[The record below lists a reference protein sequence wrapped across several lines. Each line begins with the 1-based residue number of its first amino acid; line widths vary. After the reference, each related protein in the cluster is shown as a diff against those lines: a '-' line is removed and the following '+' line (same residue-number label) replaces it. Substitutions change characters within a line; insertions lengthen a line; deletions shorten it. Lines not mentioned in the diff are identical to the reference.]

1 MSERDLAM
9 MYAAHDAFRRDL
21 RELAAAPDR
30 ERWTQFR
37 TQLSVHHTAEDVVLW
52 PSLRRRGVDARL
64 VEAMAAE
71 HDRIDPL
78 LAQVDRAFDTAGPDA
93 AQPALA
99 ALSELLHNHLQHEEK
114 ETLPL
119 INDREWSLLD
129 REMRRRIGLRGLR
142 AYYSWLLRD
151 LEGERR
157 RRALA
162 TIPGPL
168 RLMIS

>member
-1 MSERDLAM
+1 MTQRDLAM

-21 RELAAAPDR
+21 RALAAAPDR
-30 ERWTQFR
+30 ERWTRFR
-37 TQLSVHHTAEDVVLW
+37 TQLSIHHTAEDVVLW
-52 PSLRRRGVDARL
+52 PSLRRRGVNAQL
-64 VEAMAAE
+64 VDAMAAE

-78 LAQVDRAFDTAGPDA
+78 LAQVNRAFDTAGPDA
-93 AQPALA
+93 ARPTLV
-99 ALSELLHNHLQHEEK
+99 ALSELLHNHLRHEEQ

-142 AYYSWLLRD
+142 PYYQWLLRD
-151 LEGERR
+151 VEGERR
-157 RRALA
+157 RSVLS

-168 RLMIS
+168 RLVIS

>member
-1 MSERDLAM
+1 MTQRDLAM

-21 RELAAAPDR
+21 RALAAAPDR
-30 ERWTQFR
+30 ERWNRFR
-37 TQLSVHHTAEDVVLW
+37 TQLSIHHTAEDVVLW
-52 PSLRRRGVDARL
+52 PSLRRRGVNAQL
-64 VEAMAAE
+64 VDAMAAE

-78 LAQVDRAFDTAGPDA
+78 LAQVNRAFDAAGPDA
-93 AQPALA
+93 ARPTLV
-99 ALSELLHNHLQHEEK
+99 ALSELLHNHLRHEEQ

-142 AYYSWLLRD
+142 PYYKWLLRD
-151 LEGERR
+151 VEGERR
-157 RRALA
+157 HSVLS

-168 RLMIS
+168 RLVIS

>member
-1 MSERDLAM
+1 MSERDMAM

-21 RELAAAPDR
+21 RALAAAPDL
-30 ERWTQFR
+30 ERWKQFR

-52 PSLRRRGVDARL
+52 PSLRRRGVDAKL

-78 LAQVDRAFDTAGPDA
+78 LAQANRAFDTAGPEA
-93 AQPALA
+93 ARPTLV
-99 ALSELLHNHLQHEEK
+99 ALSGLLHNHLQHEEQ

-119 INDREWSLLD
+119 INDREWSQLD
-129 REMRRRIGLRGLR
+129 REMRRRIGIRGIR
-142 AYYSWLLRD
+142 SYYSWLLRD
-151 LEGERR
+151 VEGERR
-157 RRALA
+157 RSALS
-162 TIPGPL
+162 TIPAPL

>member
-1 MSERDLAM
+1 MSERDMTM

-21 RELAAAPDR
+21 RALSTTPDH

-52 PSLRRRGVDARL
+52 PSLRRRGVDAQL

-78 LAQVDRAFDTAGPDA
+78 LAQANRAFDTAGPEA
-93 AQPALA
+93 ARPTLV
-99 ALSELLHNHLQHEEK
+99 ALSELLHNHLQHEEQQ
-114 ETLPL
+114 TLPL

-142 AYYSWLLRD
+142 PYYSWLLRD
-151 LEGERR
+151 VEGERR
-157 RRALA
+157 RRVLS
-162 TIPGPL
+162 TVPGPL
-168 RLMIS
+168 RLVIS

>member
-1 MSERDLAM
+1 MTQRDLAM

-21 RELAAAPDR
+21 RALAAAPDR
-30 ERWTQFR
+30 ERWTRFH

-52 PSLRRRGVDARL
+52 PSLRLRGVNAQL
-64 VEAMAAE
+64 VDAMAAE

-78 LAQVDRAFDTAGPDA
+78 LAQVNRAFDAAGPDA
-93 AQPALA
+93 ARPTLA
-99 ALSELLHNHLQHEEK
+99 ALSELLHNHLRHEEQ

-142 AYYSWLLRD
+142 PYYKWLLRD
-151 LEGERR
+151 VEGERR
-157 RRALA
+157 RSVLS

-168 RLMIS
+168 RLVVS

>member
-1 MSERDLAM
+1 MSERDVAM

-21 RELAAAPDR
+21 RALAAAPDR

-52 PSLRRRGVDARL
+52 PSLRRRGVNAQL

-71 HDRIDPL
+71 HDQIDPL
-78 LAQVDRAFDTAGPDA
+78 LAQANRTFDTAGPDA
-93 AQPALA
+93 ARPTLV
-99 ALSELLHNHLQHEEK
+99 ALSDLLHNHLHHEER

-129 REMRRRIGLRGLR
+129 REMRRRIGIRGIR
-142 AYYSWLLRD
+142 SYYSWLLRD
-151 LEGERR
+151 VEGERR
-157 RRALA
+157 RKVLT

-168 RLMIS
+168 RLVIS

>member
-1 MSERDLAM
+1 MTQRDLAM

-21 RELAAAPDR
+21 RALGAAPDR

-52 PSLRRRGVDARL
+52 PSLRRRGVNAQL
-64 VEAMAAE
+64 VDAMAAE

-78 LAQVDRAFDTAGPDA
+78 LAQVNGTFDTSGPEA
-93 AQPALA
+93 ARPTLV
-99 ALSELLHNHLQHEEK
+99 ALSELLHNHLQHEEQ

-142 AYYSWLLRD
+142 PYYSWLLRD
-151 LEGERR
+151 IEGEPR
-157 RRALA
+157 RRALS
-162 TIPGPL
+162 TVPGPL
-168 RLMIS
+168 RLMFS